1 MAKLDRLVWAEG
13 ISFTSFG
20 VPIGIRVSVQEL
32 LDQVLARIPAGW
44 KRRRSTVVDRLYC
57 LIAGGPRSQRNMRSF
72 HLLYADDRS
81 LSRSESLLDL
91 LEIFESDLSSY
102 IAQAARPWLFVHAG
116 VIGWKERAILI
127 PGRSFSGKS
136 TLVKAFLQA
145 GATYYSDEFAVLDE
159 RGYVHPYPKPLSIR
173 GGCEEKQL
181 RVRVEELG
189 AKTGVA
195 ALPVGLVLLTQF
207 ESAVRWRP
215 RELSYGRGVLGLL
228 SNTPAARMRPDWA
241 LKILATSVSRAT
253 ILHGRRG
260 EAGETVQSIL
270 GRLENRSM
278 GRE

>member
-20 VPIGIRVSVQEL
+20 VPIGVRVSAPEL

-44 KRRRSTVVDRLYC
+44 KRRRSIVVDRLYC
-57 LIAGGPRSQRNMRSF
+57 FAGGAQSRRNMRGV
-72 HLLYADDRS
+72 HLLYADVQR
-81 LSRSESLLDL
+81 LARSENPLEL
-91 LEIFESDLSSY
+91 LEIFESDVSSY

-136 TLVKAFLQA
+136 TLVKAFLHA

-159 RGYVHPYPKPLSIR
+159 RGRVHPYPKPLSIR
-173 GGCEEKQL
+173 AVSEEKQV

-195 ALPVGLVLLTQF
+195 PLRVGLVLMTQF

-215 RELSYGRGVLGLL
+215 RELSHAQGVLGLL
-228 SNTPAARMRPDWA
+228 SNTPAARMRPDGA
-241 LKILATSVSRAT
+241 MKILSASVAKAT
-253 ILHGRRG
+253 ILRGRRG
-260 EAGETVQSIL
+260 EARETVQFIFD
-270 GRLENRSM
+270 RLEN
-278 GRE
+278 

>member
-20 VPIGIRVSVQEL
+20 VPIGVRVSVPEL
-32 LDQVLARIPAGW
+32 LDQVLARIPTGW

-57 LIAGGPRSQRNMRSF
+57 FAGGAPSRRNMRSF
-72 HLLYADDRS
+72 HLLYADVQRLARVENS
-81 LSRSESLLDL
+81 LEL

-136 TLVKAFLQA
+136 TLVKAFLHA

-159 RGYVHPYPKPLSIR
+159 RGRVHPFPKPLSIR
-173 GGCEEKQL
+173 VGSEERQM
-181 RVRVEELG
+181 RVRVEDLG

-195 ALPVGLVLLTQF
+195 PLPVGLVLLTQF

-215 RELSYGRGVLGLL
+215 RELSYGQGVLGLL
-228 SNTPAARMRPDWA
+228 SNTPAARIRPDGA
-241 LKILATSVSRAT
+241 LKILAASVGKAT
-253 ILHGRRG
+253 ILRGSRG
-260 EAGETVQSIL
+260 EAAETVQSLL
-270 GRLENRSM
+270 GQLEN
-278 GRE
+278 

>member
-20 VPIGIRVSVQEL
+20 VPIGIRVSVPEL

-72 HLLYADDRS
+72 HLLYADDRR

-145 GATYYSDEFAVLDE
+145 GATYYSDEFAVHRTAD
-159 RGYVHPYPKPLSIR
+159 SN
-173 GGCEEKQL
+173 C
-181 RVRVEELG
+181 VRSTSP
-189 AKTGVA
+189 TGSA
-195 ALPVGLVLLTQF
+195 ATPVLAPNSSTRTLNCFSSQ
-207 ESAVRWRP
+207 P
-215 RELSYGRGVLGLL
+215 
-228 SNTPAARMRPDWA
+228 ARMD
-241 LKILATSVSRAT
+241 S
-253 ILHGRRG
+253 G
-260 EAGETVQSIL
+260 L
-270 GRLENRSM
+270 G
-278 GRE
+278 